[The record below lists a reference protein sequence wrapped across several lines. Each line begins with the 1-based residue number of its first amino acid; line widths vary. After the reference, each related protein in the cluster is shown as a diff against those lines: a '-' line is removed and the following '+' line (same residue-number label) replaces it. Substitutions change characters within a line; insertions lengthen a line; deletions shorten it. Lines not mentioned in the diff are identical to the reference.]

1 EPEPEPDLPGGGIEP
16 DQPTMAY
23 TKIDDITLL
32 QAGTYY
38 IGGYLNGTLYLAIS
52 ETPNITTG
60 HMHTASFTYNDADGS
75 LSPTTDAEAIA
86 IRLEPAANA
95 HTYYLYFTDNG
106 YLTATGNDAGKLD
119 YTNSPQSTWTFRQAE
134 GGFEVQQTGDIP
146 AKLIISRRA
155 PNRLLRSIADDEDD
169 GNPIVLFRKN

>member
-1 EPEPEPDLPGGGIEP
+1 
-16 DQPTMAY
+16 MAY

-38 IGGYLNGTLYLAIS
+38 IGGYQNGTLYLAIS
-52 ETPNITTG
+52 ETLNITTG
-60 HMHTASFTYNDADGS
+60 HMHTASFTYNDADGA

-86 IRLEPAANA
+86 IRLEPTDNA
-95 HTYYLYFTDNG
+95 YTYYLYFTDKG
-106 YLTATGNDAGKLD
+106 YLTAMGNDAGKLG
-119 YTNSPQSTWTFRQAE
+119 YTDSPQSTWIFRQAE

-155 PNRLLRSIADDEDD
+155 SNRLLRSIADDEDD